1 MQSVCPRGSWTGP
14 SDRSPFAAASA
25 ADSPAVAQAKT
36 GLTYAKSMQLAKRQ
50 MGADQELC
58 GVSDCICAFH
68 VLVSGSASV

>member
-36 GLTYAKSMQLAKRQ
+36 GLTYAKSMQLKGKWVLTRSFVVFQ
-50 MGADQELC
+50 T
-58 GVSDCICAFH
+58 AFVH
-68 VLVSGSASV
+68 FMC